1 MLNPGRDSEDAKTD
15 LPLPLIVAARG
26 DGMGN
31 HPLPGLTQPKL
42 NAGFSDGRRAAAEW
56 WGRWAASGERLCLR
70 ARAGKP
76 AEHVAPGPVRGEAG
90 DEERVLVCARCRRPV
105 TTRAARI
112 EMAGGHEHG
121 FVNPAGIHYH
131 IGCFAQAAGLIPV
144 GEPSPY
150 WSWFPP
156 YRWQI
161 EHCPR
166 CQEHLGWLFSGADSQ
181 FHGLILDRLEEM
193 RP

>member
-1 MLNPGRDSEDAKTD
+1 MLP
-15 LPLPLIVAARG
+15 ARG
-26 DGMGN
+26 GTTNTRWLLTEAAAANGMGQ
-31 HPLPGLTQPKL
+31 HSLLGLPPPGPD
-42 NAGFSDGRRAAAEW
+42 AAFGDGRPAGAEW
-56 WGRWAASGERLCLR
+56 GDGWVTSGERLSLR
-70 ARAGKP
+70 ARADKP
-76 AEHVAPGPVRGEAG
+76 AGHVAAGPVGGEAG
-90 DEERVLVCARCRRPV
+90 DEDRVLACARCRRPV
-105 TTRAARI
+105 TSRAAGV
-112 EMAGGHEHG
+112 EMAGGHEHA
-121 FVNPAGIHYH
+121 FVNPAGVRYH

-144 GEPSPY
+144 GEPSRY

-166 CQEHLGWLFSGADSQ
+166 CQEHLGWLFSGADPQ

>member
-1 MLNPGRDSEDAKTD
+1 MEDCPRQRLSS
-15 LPLPLIVAARG
+15 LPLPLSVAAAAEGRG
-26 DGMGN
+26 Q
-31 HPLPGLTQPKL
+31 HPLPGVPQAILDP
-42 NAGFSDGRRAAAEW
+42 AFRDPRRAAAKW
-56 WGRWAASGERLCLR
+56 WDRGAVSGERLCLR
-70 ARAGKP
+70 ARADRR
-76 AEHVAPGPVRGEAG
+76 AETVAPVPGRGEAK
-90 DEERVLVCARCRRPV
+90 DEDRILACARCRCPV
-105 TTRAARI
+105 TTHAARI

-131 IGCFAQAAGLIPV
+131 IGCFARAEGLIPV
-144 GEPSPY
+144 GEPSVY

-166 CQEHLGWLFSGADSQ
+166 CQEHLGWLFSRADSQ